1 MHPVTR
7 ALFAT
12 ALMLLGLLLQIYLRD
27 RRREPPPFV

>member
-12 ALMLLGLLLQIYLRD
+12 AVALFCVLVQAYLREKH
-27 RRREPPPFV
+27 RGPPPFV